1 MGLEGEERQPSE
13 TRQKA
18 RTWARESWV
27 KKSEKKRTR
36 SERSVTAGDPGA
48 VAV

>member
-36 SERSVTAGDPGA
+36 SERPVTAGDPRA